1 MAKSIF
7 RILLALLLSV
17 AAVALYFFFSG
28 TTGFSEK
35 SKYFYIRTNQTD
47 RNIILHDL
55 EEEGIVKN
63 IKAFDLLAK
72 QRGYYQKAKPGKY
85 KIEKG
90 SSVVT
95 VLKKLSGLQEEVK
108 LVIGK
113 MRTPEELSQKMARYF
128 ESDSVATMK
137 FLQNKD
143 SLAAIGVNADNW
155 MTIFIQNTY
164 NFYWTSEP
172 GTVFRKLKAEKD
184 KWWNKNDRIHK
195 AKQLGFTPDEIYT
208 IASIVEEETNMSTD
222 KPIVASVYMNRIKTG
237 MPLQADPTVRFAIKD
252 FKTNRVTYAQL
263 RSPSP
268 YNTYLNRGLP
278 PGPICTPSINTID
291 AVLKAPS
298 TSYLYFVAKP
308 DFSGYSTFSTNYSE
322 HSKAAKIYQD
332 SLGAWLKRKAAK
344 EQASINEASR

>member
-1 MAKSIF
+1 M
-7 RILLALLLSV
+7 LLGLLLLL
-17 AAVALYFFFSG
+17 AAVAWYLFFSG
-28 TTGFSEK
+28 TTDFSEK
-35 SKYFYIRTNQTD
+35 SKYFYIHTNQIERVT
-47 RNIILHDL
+47 ILQDL
-55 EEEGIVKN
+55 EKEGIVKN

-113 MRTPEELSQKMARYF
+113 MRSREELSQKMARYF
-128 ESDSVATMK
+128 ETDSAFTMQ

-143 SLAAIGVNADNW
+143 SLDALGVNADNW
-155 MTIFIQNTY
+155 MTLFIQNTY
-164 NFYWTSEP
+164 YFYWTTQP
-172 GTVFRKLKAEKD
+172 GVVFRKLKTEKE
-184 KWWNKNDRIHK
+184 KWWSKNDRLAA
-195 AKQLGFTPDEIYT
+195 AKKLGFTPDEIYT
-208 IASIVEEETNMSTD
+208 IASIVEEETNMNAD
-222 KPIVASVYMNRIKTG
+222 KPIVASVYMNRLRVG
-237 MPLQADPTVRFAIKD
+237 MPLQADPTVRFGIKD
-252 FKTNRVTYAQL
+252 FTSNRVTYAQL

-268 YNTYLNRGLP
+268 FNTYINKGLP
-278 PGPICTPSINTID
+278 PGPICTPSIITID
-291 AVLKAPS
+291 AVLKAPA

-308 DFSGYSTFSTNYSE
+308 DFSGYSTFSSNYAD

-344 EQASINEASR
+344 EQASKNEASK